1 MFGLDTAVSG
11 LLANQRALEV
21 TGHNVSN
28 LGSAGYARQRADI
41 TTATTRIYGNWH
53 VEMGASV
60 EQISQIRDMFLDNVY
75 RTQNN
80 ALGYWDTRNKAIT
93 ELQDI
98 LGEPMQDGLQSS
110 LNNFW
115 DSWQELT
122 KSPESLTVRAMVK
135 QRADTLINLIGQ
147 MDSQINK
154 LQKDLNNEIKVQ
166 IENVNTITGQIAE
179 LNTKIMSAE
188 AIGNNPNDYIDQR
201 NVLADKLSSLVKTEF
216 WEGPDGN
223 MDVLVN
229 GYYLVNRGKQ
239 TKLVADSNDTL
250 SSFYT
255 PKLEGSGTVIDV
267 GQGVIKGLL
276 ESRGEVS
283 GDVSSYSN
291 GSPNTTAQVIVAVD
305 TTNYTDPSSVDDW
318 IESELKRWGLD
329 YDEVEVV
336 TYNSGSFASF
346 IDNDV
351 IGAAPFKEGAN
362 KYLMVLSSASA
373 PLTAALMEEKAN
385 DLLENGV
392 TAFVVNGTNAWDSF
406 AEITGGSVLEPVAD
420 NADAIKGLCTTLS
433 KAVNLDINKKISNI
447 PEDLNILSSIK
458 KQLNALVNVMAR
470 ELNYL
475 HQSGYTLDGEEGESF
490 FSPVNSSLPLQM
502 GNITINPD
510 MTNFNKIVASA
521 IDANGDNT
529 IALAIAT
536 LRSEGLITGND
547 KVVTL
552 DTYYQNIIMDIGNK
566 GYEAETMKTS
576 HEKLVNQAE
585 SMRQTIMGVSLDEE
599 MTQMI
604 KFKYAYNANS
614 KVINTVN
621 EMLETIIN
629 RMGAA

>member
-166 IENVNTITGQIAE
+166 IENVNSITGQIAE

-255 PKLEGSGTVIDV
+255 PKLEESGTVIDV

-305 TTNYTDPSSVDDW
+305 TSNYDMTHDFKGW
-318 IESELKRWGLD
+318 IEAELEKWGLD
-329 YDEVEVV
+329 YDDVEVV
-336 TYNSGSFASF
+336 TYNSTNFANF
-346 IDNDV
+346 INNDV

-362 KYLMVLSSASA
+362 KYLMVLSSGSSPATVA
-373 PLTAALMEEKAN
+373 QAEALA
-385 DLLENGV
+385 ENGI

-406 AEITGGSVLEPVAD
+406 AEITGGSVLEPVANNVD
-420 NADAIKGLCTTLS
+420 EVSALCTTLS
-433 KAVNLDINKKISNI
+433 KAVNQDINKKISNI
-447 PEDLNILSSIK
+447 PEDLNIISSLK

-490 FSPVNSSLPLQM
+490 FSPVNSTLPLQM
-502 GNITINPD
+502 GNITINPN

>member
-166 IENVNTITGQIAE
+166 IENVNSITGQIAE

-255 PKLEGSGTVIDV
+255 PKLEESGTVIDV

-305 TTNYTDPSSVDDW
+305 TSNYDMTHDFKGW
-318 IESELKRWGLD
+318 IEAELEKWGLD
-329 YDEVEVV
+329 YDDVEVV
-336 TYNSGSFASF
+336 TYNSTNFANF
-346 IDNDV
+346 INNDV

-362 KYLMVLSSASA
+362 KYLMVLSSGSSPATVA
-373 PLTAALMEEKAN
+373 QAEALA
-385 DLLENGV
+385 ENGI

-406 AEITGGSVLEPVAD
+406 AEITGGSVLEPVAN
-420 NADAIKGLCTTLS
+420 NADEVSALCTTLS
-433 KAVNLDINKKISNI
+433 KAVNQDINKKISNI
-447 PEDLNILSSIK
+447 PEDLNIISSLK

-490 FSPVNSSLPLQM
+490 FSPVNSTLPLQM
-502 GNITINPD
+502 GNITINPN